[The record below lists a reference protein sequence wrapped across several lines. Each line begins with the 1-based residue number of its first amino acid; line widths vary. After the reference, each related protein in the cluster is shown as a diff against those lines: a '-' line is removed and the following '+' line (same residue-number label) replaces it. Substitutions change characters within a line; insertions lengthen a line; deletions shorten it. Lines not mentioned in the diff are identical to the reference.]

1 MESFFFFKGKS
12 NFFKFLIILFL
23 VVFGFSL
30 SNIFAFFLVE
40 LIWDKTQIT
49 TLPEAIRVVLLLS
62 SIGVF
67 LLPGVLYL
75 YLDQNR
81 ESESFKKRNILFQK
95 LSVRNQYRSFF
106 ILFLIAIPI
115 ILVIGIIGEWNQSIQ
130 FPESM
135 KHLETW
141 MKHIED
147 SNQKTIQLLTQNTGM
162 SSLLINLLV
171 MAVVPAFCEEIF
183 FRGAL
188 QQFFSAVFKN
198 KHIVIFI
205 TAFIFSTI
213 HFQFFGFIPR
223 LLLGLYLGYLAIWSG
238 SLFLPIM
245 AHFLHNALSLL
256 FDFFSQKNYSNAPD
270 ISLLEIPGIAFIFVI
285 SCFFITIGLLDIYK
299 HKNSV

>member
-1 MESFFFFKGKS
+1 MESFFFLKGKS

-141 MKHIED
+141 MKHLED

-245 AHFLHNALSLL
+245 AHFFHNALSLL

-285 SCFFITIGLLDIYK
+285 SCVFITLGLLNIYK